1 MAIHKEIL
9 LPTQLRVL
17 EQLGPFTSSRNF
29 YLGGGT
35 TIALRLGHRRSDD
48 LDWFTPEIIEAP
60 DRLAADLQQSGIPFV
75 IEDISPGTLHGNV
88 SSVKTSFLQYGYPLL
103 GGLHTVPEL
112 GCQLASL
119 DDLTAMKLAAVSQR
133 GSRKDFLDI
142 YELGI
147 KHASIERMLELYEQ
161 KYAVTDIGHVL
172 LGLSYFDDAEQE
184 PMPIVMRHINW
195 EDVKKTIRSWV
206 KGYDRGYD
214 QS

>member
-1 MAIHKEIL
+1 
-9 LPTQLRVL
+9 
-17 EQLGPFTSSRNF
+17 
-29 YLGGGT
+29 
-35 TIALRLGHRRSDD
+35 
-48 LDWFTPEIIEAP
+48 
-60 DRLAADLQQSGIPFV
+60 
-75 IEDISPGTLHGNV
+75 
-88 SSVKTSFLQYGYPLL
+88 LL
-103 GGLHTVPEL
+103 GELHTVQEL

-184 PMPIVMRHINW
+184 PMPIVMQDINW
-195 EDVKKTIRSWV
+195 GDVKKTIRSWV
-206 KGYDRGYD
+206 KGYDRGYG
-214 QS
+214 QT